1 LLPRRGAKGSG
12 VASRAARFRPRLEP
26 LEPRQLMARDAILDW
41 NAVML
46 QANAND
52 HALAHPE
59 EGGPVLTARAFAIA
73 SLAMYDAYNSIKPI
87 GTPFLVSAPVSG
99 RADADAAVAQAAHDT
114 LLALFPS
121 QKNMFDK
128 ALTYELRF

>member
-1 LLPRRGAKGSG
+1 MFAFLRLNGARIVEKSGHALLHRRRANRTKI
-12 VASRAARFRPRLEP
+12 ASRAARRTPRLEP

-73 SLAMYDAYNSIKPI
+73 SLAMYDAYNSIKHT
-87 GTPFLVSAPVSG
+87 GTP
-99 RADADAAVAQAAHDT
+99 
-114 LLALFPS
+114 
-121 QKNMFDK
+121 
-128 ALTYELRF
+128 